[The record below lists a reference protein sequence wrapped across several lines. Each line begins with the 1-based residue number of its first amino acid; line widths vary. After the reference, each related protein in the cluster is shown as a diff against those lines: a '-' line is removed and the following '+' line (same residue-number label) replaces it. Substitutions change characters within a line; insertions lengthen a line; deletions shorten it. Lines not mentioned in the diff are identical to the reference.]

1 MIRGIVNERLEPTVA
16 VEVSNGDGAW
26 QTVEAVLDTGF
37 SGELTI
43 SQDLIESLG
52 LDYASEIQMVLADG
66 EDTTV
71 YAYQG
76 FVNWFGQTRRAEII
90 ASEGVP
96 LLGMSLLNGCK
107 ITMRVRAGGE
117 ALIEPDDDEA

>member
-1 MIRGIVNERLEPTVA
+1 MIRGRLNERLEPTVA
-16 VEVSNGDGAW
+16 VEVSNGDGVW

-37 SGELTI
+37 SGHLTL

-52 LDYASEIQMVLADG
+52 LDYDSQIPMVLADG
-66 EDTTV
+66 EDTMV
-71 YAYQG
+71 HSYDG

-96 LLGMSLLNGCK
+96 LLGMSLLAGCK

-117 ALIEPDDDEA
+117 ALIEPDYDES

>member
-16 VEVSNGDGAW
+16 VEVSNGDGVW

-37 SGELTI
+37 NGHLTL
-43 SQDLIESLG
+43 SHDLIESLG

-71 YAYQG
+71 YSYQG

-96 LLGMSLLNGCK
+96 LLGMSLLAGCK

>member
-16 VEVSNGDGAW
+16 VEVANGDGDSR
-26 QTVEAVLDTGF
+26 TVEAVLDTGF
-37 SGELTI
+37 SGHLTL
-43 SQDLIESLG
+43 SQDLIESLR
-52 LDYASEIQMVLADG
+52 LDYYAQIQMVLADG

-71 YAYQG
+71 YSYQG
-76 FVNWFGQTRRAEII
+76 FVNWFGQTKRAVIL

-96 LLGMSLLNGCK
+96 LLGMSLLAGCK

-117 ALIEPDDDEA
+117 ALIEPDDDES

>member
-1 MIRGIVNERLEPTVA
+1 MIRGRLNERLEPTVV
-16 VEVSNGDGAW
+16 VEVLNGDGDR

-37 SGELTI
+37 SGDLTL

-52 LDYASEIQMVLADG
+52 LDYASEIRMVLADG

-71 YAYQG
+71 YSYEG
-76 FVNWFGQTRRAEII
+76 FLNWFGQTRRAEII